1 MDFFTQHI
9 IYGLWEQVIKMLC
22 SAGEEPLTHLKITCI
37 YNLFFILFPRWISTW
52 RRKNNTGW
60 VCLCLSVHSVFTEQ
74 FILCSHDFWV
84 SCFYFTFLSVGLLF
98 LHCIFLWGLF
108 SFFFQMKQSDET
120 FNFFGKSSFF
130 FLFFSEREFLL
141 QVLRPWLEVTRF
153 MVTRSF
159 KGLLTNKALL
169 TEILMLLN

>member
-1 MDFFTQHI
+1 MEFFTQHI

-37 YNLFFILFPRWISTW
+37 YNLFLILFPRWISTW

-108 SFFFQMKQSDET
+108 SLFFKWSRVMRLLISMESPVSFSYFFQKE
-120 FNFFGKSSFF
+120 SSCY
-130 FLFFSEREFLL
+130 RC
-141 QVLRPWLEVTRF
+141 WDH
-153 MVTRSF
+153 
-159 KGLLTNKALL
+159 G
-169 TEILMLLN
+169 